1 MNENLLDAKILIVDD
16 QESNIEVLEDL
27 LAMRNFSNIISTKDP
42 RMVLQLVQ
50 TEKLDIILL
59 DLMMPYLS
67 GFDVMSLLKS
77 EGLLNG
83 YMPILVLTADATLET
98 KKNALSAGASDFLTK
113 PFNLSEVELRIKNLL
128 FNVYLLTQL
137 KNQNNLLED
146 KVNERTKELLQN
158 NELIKQQNE
167 QLKDIAWIQSHV
179 VRAPLARLMGLVE
192 LLQLNETSEDLG
204 KEQIVEFIAQSA
216 NELDGIIRDI
226 TLKAH
231 NSKIFEQQNEG

>member
-50 TEKLDIILL
+50 TEKPDIILL